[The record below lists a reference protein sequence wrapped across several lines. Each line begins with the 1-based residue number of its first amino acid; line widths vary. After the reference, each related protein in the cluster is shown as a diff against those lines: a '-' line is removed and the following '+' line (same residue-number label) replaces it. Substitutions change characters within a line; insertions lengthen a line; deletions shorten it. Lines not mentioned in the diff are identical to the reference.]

1 MSIRIDKI
9 ADMTKP
15 GVTAADIGTDHAFLP
30 IELIR
35 RNKAVKVYACDINE
49 GPLKAA
55 AKNIAAAGYE
65 DVIIPLL
72 SDGFENIPDDVTCA
86 ILAGMGFYTAAG
98 ILERA
103 SARLDQ
109 LSQIIVEVN
118 RNTAQMRQWIS
129 ERGYAIDNE
138 VLIHDRGFDYIAI
151 SFTTESHAPLS
162 QLEIICGTPF
172 LLQQRDAYNAFCMKH
187 ISKNEQILSRIR
199 KEDARREH
207 LLHEIDLW
215 TKAFKR

>member
-30 IELIR
+30 IELVR
-35 RNKAVKVYACDINE
+35 RRKAVKVYACDINE

-55 AKNIAAAGYE
+55 AKNIAEAGYE

-72 SDGFENIPDDVTCA
+72 SDGFENVPDDISCA

-103 SARLDQ
+103 SVRLSK

-129 ERGYAIDNE
+129 ERGYTIDNE

-151 SFTTESHAPLS
+151 SFTANSGSPLDEL
-162 QLEIICGTPF
+162 QITCGTPF
-172 LLQQRDAYNAFCMKH
+172 LLRQRDDYNAFCMKH
-187 ISKNEQILSRIR
+187 IKKNEQILSKLK

-207 LLHEIDLW
+207 LLHETDLW
-215 TKAFKR
+215 NTAMKR